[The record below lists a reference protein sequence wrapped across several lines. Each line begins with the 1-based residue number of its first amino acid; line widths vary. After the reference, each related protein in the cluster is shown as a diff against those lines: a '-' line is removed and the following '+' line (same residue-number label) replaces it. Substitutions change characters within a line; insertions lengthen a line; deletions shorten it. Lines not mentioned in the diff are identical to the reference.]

1 MKLILQYLWLLE
13 KHMDIS
19 ATLQAKAEKLG
30 IAISHYDIDGN
41 LIYANPESLA
51 YFIELLSLQREN
63 PEDIEN
69 KSAVQFDDVFVARE
83 GETIVYDIARL
94 NLDSHILQV
103 TLFNEQHQPVTPLS
117 FSHHQLSFPAQPFGY
132 YLLQLSSRERN
143 YHVRLFVSPKT
154 AYQPAIFQQ
163 QKAWGLN
170 VQLYSLRSAR
180 NWGIGDFADLAYL
193 VEKGVMYGAEFI
205 GINPLHAMYSAVPEW
220 ASPYSSASR
229 RYLNWLYLAIDVLPE
244 YKLCKSVQNWL
255 NQENIQQQL
264 AALRQAEQV
273 NYTEITQLKF
283 TALEKLYAYFQRSR
297 AAKMQQRQK
306 AFADFVKQQGK
317 GLLYQ
322 GLFECL
328 DRQSSH
334 QAIEQENQIGWLGWK
349 QYQQLND
356 KQRDKLIRQHKDQVM
371 FYCWLQW
378 LAQEQLNDLQTL
390 CQAKGMR
397 LGIYGDLA
405 VSSSRGSADVW
416 ADPQLYCVDA
426 SVGAP
431 PDPLGP
437 VGQNWNIPP
446 YNPTELKARGFQ
458 PFIELLRANMQ
469 HFGVLRIDHIMGL
482 FRLWLIPPEKT
493 AADGLYVHYPFAE
506 LMAIL
511 AIESQRNQCLV
522 VGEDLGT
529 VPDEVRW
536 KLNEFQIFSYFVLYF
551 EQRNLQYPDK
561 QAFPINAFATVGTH
575 DVPSLSSFWHCR
587 DLELFAQLGVLQG
600 DVLKQK
606 YDQRVIDKQALLNSL
621 HRDQYLPDDYWGDA
635 LSMAMHQNLMRVIHL
650 YLAESQTKLIGVQ
663 LENLL
668 EQEIS
673 FNLPGTSLEYP
684 NWRMRLSRSI
694 EEIFSDEKITAL
706 LTEIN
711 QARLR

>member
-1 MKLILQYLWLLE
+1 MKLILQYLLLLE

-117 FSHHQLSFPAQPFGY
+117 FSNHQLSFPAQPFGY

-143 YHVRLFVSPKT
+143 YHVRLLVSPKT
-154 AYQPAIFQQ
+154 AYQPAIFKQ

-229 RYLNWLYLAIDVLPE
+229 RYLNWLYLAIDDLPE

-273 NYTEITQLKF
+273 NYTEITQLKL

-297 AAKMQQRQK
+297 AEKMQQRQK

-328 DRQSSH
+328 DCQSSH
-334 QAIEQENQIGWLGWK
+334 QAIEQEDQIGWLGWQ

-378 LAQEQLNDLQTL
+378 LAQEQLNHLQTL
-390 CQAKGMR
+390 CQAKGMH

-416 ADPQLYCVDA
+416 ADPQLYCVDT

-561 QAFPINAFATVGTH
+561 HAFPINAFATVGTH

>member
-1 MKLILQYLWLLE
+1 MDMKTPRY
-13 KHMDIS
+13 
-19 ATLQAKAEKLG
+19 TRAEELG

-51 YFIELLSLQREN
+51 YFVELLSLRRDN
-63 PEDIEN
+63 PDK
-69 KSAVQFDDVFVARE
+69 KSAVQFDDVFVVKE
-83 GETIVYDIARL
+83 GEPIIYDTARL
-94 NLDSHILQV
+94 APISPIRNAI
-103 TLFNEQHQPVTPLS
+103 LFNEQHQPITPLS
-117 FSHHQLSFPAQPFGY
+117 FTNSLFSFPTQPFGY
-132 YLLQLSSRERN
+132 YLLQLSTCEKN
-143 YHVRLFVSPKT
+143 YHVRLFVHPKT
-154 AYQPAIFQQ
+154 TYQPTIFQQ
-163 QKAWGLN
+163 KKAWGLN

-193 VEKGVMYGAEFI
+193 VEQASCYGAEFI

-229 RYLNWLYLAIDVLPE
+229 RYLNWLYLAVDQLPE
-244 YKLCKSVQNWL
+244 YKLCQSVQNWV
-255 NQENIQQQL
+255 NQAEIQQQL
-264 AALRQAEQV
+264 FVLRNAEQV
-273 NYTEITQLKF
+273 NYTEITQLKL

-297 AAKMQQRQK
+297 AAKIQPRQK
-306 AFADFVKQQGK
+306 AFADFVKQQGNE
-317 GLLYQ
+317 LLYQ
-322 GLFECL
+322 GLFDVL

-334 QAIEQENQIGWLGWK
+334 STIEQESQIGWLGWQ
-349 QYQQLND
+349 QYQQLNT
-356 KQRDKLIRQHKDQVM
+356 KQRDKLIRQHKNGVM

-378 LAQEQLNDLQTL
+378 LVQEQLNRIQAL
-390 CQAKGMR
+390 CQEKGMS

-405 VSSSRGSADVW
+405 VSSSRGSAEVW
-416 ADPQLYCVDA
+416 ADPTLYCVAA

-437 VGQNWNIPP
+437 VGQNWHIPP
-446 YNPTELKARGFQ
+446 YHPSELKARGFQ
-458 PFIELLRANMQ
+458 PFINLLRANMQ

-551 EQRNLQYPDK
+551 EKQDLQYPDK
-561 QAFPINAFATVGTH
+561 NAFPTNAFATIGTH

-600 DVLKQK
+600 EMLKQK

-684 NWRMRLSRSI
+684 NWRMKLSRSI
-694 EEIFSDEKITAL
+694 EDIFSDEKITAL